1 MSVCTDNI
9 FTNISKYFMIRSEI
23 KCEGDHMA
31 YAETLTSR
39 ECPTDMFSEIEKRTA
54 AHVLKIVYGNEQEGE
69 VDTRAHH
76 GRPNTFMAMKV
87 EIDSEDHPCSDE
99 RWGMTSGGVCV
110 RMAAVRVPE
119 RKFLDSVPEGGLTDT
134 QADLYRLHTA
144 ENIKRSL
151 SGDSIWNSD
160 IGWGP
165 HRDNSRKL
173 GVLVVMING
182 AWRASYSAPIE
193 SPTYDLMELGLAS

>member
-1 MSVCTDNI
+1 
-9 FTNISKYFMIRSEI
+9 
-23 KCEGDHMA
+23 MA

-87 EIDSEDHPCSDE
+87 EVDSEDHPCSDE

-110 RMAAVRVPE
+110 RRQFKKT
-119 RKFLDSVPEGGLTDT
+119 RRT
-134 QADLYRLHTA
+134 
-144 ENIKRSL
+144 
-151 SGDSIWNSD
+151 
-160 IGWGP
+160 
-165 HRDNSRKL
+165 SR
-173 GVLVVMING
+173 
-182 AWRASYSAPIE
+182 
-193 SPTYDLMELGLAS
+193 YD